1 MKKAKGKDTKIINLF
16 IKEKLE
22 TKKIMLK
29 SFQHKKKVW

>member
-1 MKKAKGKDTKIINLF
+1 MKKTKEKDAKIINLF
-16 IKEKLE
+16 IKEKLK